1 MFNAFEEIFAPGRK
15 HTDDER
21 NRLALTRVDVGDGDP
36 GRGPVDLASGKVT
49 VRPPAAQSA
58 VDADDAARD
67 EAAGDRPLARGAGA
81 PPHDVMDT
89 SAPAETDGG

>member
-49 VRPPAAQSA
+49 VRPRAAQSA
-58 VDADDAARD
+58 VDADAAHD
-67 EAAGDRPLARGAGA
+67 EPADNSPPARGAGA
-81 PPHDVMDT
+81 PPADVADT
-89 SAPAETDGG
+89 SAPADTDGR